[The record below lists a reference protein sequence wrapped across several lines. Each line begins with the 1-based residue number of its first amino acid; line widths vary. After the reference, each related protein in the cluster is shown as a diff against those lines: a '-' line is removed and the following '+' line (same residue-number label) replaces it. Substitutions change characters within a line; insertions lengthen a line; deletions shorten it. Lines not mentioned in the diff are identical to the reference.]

1 MEKGLE
7 EVLVLTLSPSWFPR
21 DSIHKVFCN
30 QLQFWSLT
38 QTSPW
43 PCPVLFAA
51 SLFDL
56 DVPTNSS
63 IGHTDSVSLW
73 LGSPQLYSWARSWQ
87 LPWTNIFPVA
97 SPQRGPQS
105 WGPLGKAL
113 LSPLGSSSRKTCT
126 IIQWSVGLKSQ
137 AGSLPSPPPFQAP
150 DGDTSCTASTFY
162 GSLRCPKGPPNSWRL
177 SGEEAEV
184 RLLPISGAFPSQI
197 CHLLPLI
204 IILSCLA

>member
-1 MEKGLE
+1 MFQSILP
-7 EVLVLTLSPSWFPR
+7 LATLTLSHSDWVLLNYTPERALGS
-21 DSIHKVFCN
+21 C
-30 QLQFWSLT
+30 LE
-38 QTSPW
+38 QTS
-43 PCPVLFAA
+43 
-51 SLFDL
+51 
-56 DVPTNSS
+56 
-63 IGHTDSVSLW
+63 SLW
-73 LGSPQLYSWARSWQ
+73 LPPQ
-87 LPWTNIFPVA
+87 T
-97 SPQRGPQS
+97 GPQD

-113 LSPLGSSSRKTCT
+113 LSPPGSSSRKTCT

-137 AGSLPSPPPFQAP
+137 SGSLPSPPPFQAP

-204 IILSCLA
+204 IILSCLV